1 MRTGIDQELLTER
14 WDADRLESPADTRRT
29 RGCESV
35 RLPTD
40 LREWVDAGTLLG
52 WVEEEVGRLNWSH
65 PELVEYLR
73 QNPDYQPRVMLTL
86 LAVAYLTQTYS
97 SEALVNLC
105 HSDPLFKS
113 ACGGKAPFAEEISSF
128 RRRNRVV
135 VERVLSRI
143 FQRAI
148 RHRFGLHES
157 VLPPELGPDLHSLA
171 VERLDIARHMD
182 A

>member
-1 MRTGIDQELLTER
+1 MDQELLTER
-14 WDADRLESPADTRRT
+14 WAADRLESPADAQQARK
-29 RGCESV
+29 GESFK
-35 RLPTD
+35 LPTD
-40 LREWVDAGTLLG
+40 LRDWVDGWILLG

-65 PELVEYLR
+65 PELIEYLSR
-73 QNPDYQPRVMLTL
+73 NPNYQPKVMLTL

-97 SEALVNLC
+97 SEAIFKLC
-105 HSDPLFKS
+105 HSDPLFEA
-113 ACGGKAPFAEEISSF
+113 ACGGEAPFAEEISSF

-135 VERVLSRI
+135 VERILSRT
-143 FQRAI
+143 FQQAI

-157 VLPPELGPDLHSLA
+157 VLPPELAPDLHRLA

>member
-1 MRTGIDQELLTER
+1 MRRGIGQELLTGR
-14 WDADRLESPADTRRT
+14 WDANRLESPAETRRT
-29 RGCESV
+29 PERESV
-35 RLPTD
+35 KLPTD
-40 LREWVDAGTLLG
+40 LRDWVDAGTLLG

-73 QNPDYQPRVMLTL
+73 QNPDYQPKAMLTL

-97 SEALVNLC
+97 SEALVKLC
-105 HSDPLFKS
+105 HSDPLFES
-113 ACGGKAPFAEEISSF
+113 ACGGRVPFAEEISSF
-128 RRRNRVV
+128 RRKNRVV
-135 VERVLSRI
+135 IERILSRT

-157 VLPPELGPDLHSLA
+157 VLPPELAPDLHSLA